1 MLSPKSYPIS
11 CHFPSSFRSPVDR
24 QNPKPRSLPLS
35 RIPILGARSRLR
47 TLIPRRVLGI
57 KPVTLPLG
65 KRGLLQICRDS
76 VEREDFEP
84 GLGEEEKVLAE
95 RSGDGGGSDWTSS
108 VLLFGL
114 WAGLMYYVF
123 QLAPDQTPVTVA
135 AGMGIIIY
143 AGLADGD
150 MWEEFYQYFRES
162 KFVSSKPCI
171 YIALYS
177 SFWL

>member
-123 QLAPDQTPVTVA
+123 QLAPDQTPYRDMYFLQKLLNLRGDDGFVMNQVLVA
-135 AGMGIIIY
+135 LWYIMG
-143 AGLADGD
+143 L
-150 MWEEFYQYFRES
+150 WPL
-162 KFVSSKPCI
+162 V
-171 YIALYS
+171 YS
-177 SFWL
+177 MLLVPTGRR